1 MHATLSAS
9 LGMLV
14 TTLAGQDVALRTH
27 EVLRNI
33 EFMPFWRHIKGVG
46 GRGGEVRGGRK
57 GDRVIAA
64 VNNVQVCL
72 AVC

>member
-1 MHATLSAS
+1 MHVTLSAS

-46 GRGGEVRGGRK
+46 GRGGGSEGRK
-57 GDRVIAA
+57 EG
-64 VNNVQVCL
+64 
-72 AVC
+72 